1 VLGFPELFE
10 ALWMPRDA
18 EHVTSEKHMKKAVL
32 VVLQRKMTL
41 RCIISAL
48 CSRGLR
54 GDLTRATGKWDERK
68 SKAL

>member
-1 VLGFPELFE
+1 MLGFPELFE

-18 EHVTSEKHMKKAVL
+18 EHVTSEKHMKKAVS

-48 CSRGLR
+48 CSRSLQG
-54 GDLTRATGKWDERK
+54 A
-68 SKAL
+68 